1 MVLKKVFLLSKYLVK
16 KYLRFDKSQP
26 FITISAFLAFFGVA
40 VGLMV
45 LMVAMAI
52 MNGFDKEFERK
63 LFAMNYP
70 LTIHSNSFQMVNSD
84 DVEILSKKFPEL
96 KFSPFISTQVI
107 TKRGNK
113 LEGAML
119 FGVDFEKE
127 KEINSILKEGIG
139 DTKLG
144 KFDIVVGKQ
153 IKDNYF
159 LDEGEKLT
167 VIFTQSDPSGL
178 SLIPKMKRFT
188 YKASFESGLI
198 AYDKLY
204 MYTSIEALSTILRY
218 EKGTYDGIHIYSDI
232 PMEYIEPIREVL
244 PSHLSIVGWWQLNGS
259 FFAALALEKRAL
271 FIVLMLIIL
280 IASLNI
286 ISSLL
291 MTVMSRRKEI
301 ALLLSL
307 GVYKSEIK
315 KAFFYLGVIIGGG
328 GMVFG
333 IILGFVSLFLLG
345 RFDIIDLPA
354 DIYGSSKLPLELS
367 ATDFTM
373 IVVGTAVI
381 VALSSFYPAHKA
393 TQVDVLDTL
402 RNE

>member
-1 MVLKKVFLLSKYLVK
+1 VRISGYLVK

-40 VGLMV
+40 IGLMV

-52 MNGFDKEFERK
+52 MNGFDKDFERK
-63 LFAMNYP
+63 LFTMNYP
-70 LTIHSNSFQMVNSD
+70 LTIHPNSFKMVSND
-84 DVEILSKKFPEL
+84 DVDLLSKKFPNL
-96 KFSPFISTQVI
+96 KFSPYISSQVI
-107 TKRGNK
+107 TKRGRK
-113 LEGAML
+113 LEGGML
-119 FGVDFEKE
+119 FGVNFEQE
-127 KEINSILKEGIG
+127 KAINSVLKEGMGNKKI
-139 DTKLG
+139 G

-153 IKDNYF
+153 IKDSYY
-159 LDEGEKLT
+159 LDDGEKLT
-167 VIFTQSDPSGL
+167 VVFTQSDPGGF

-204 MYTSIEALSTILRY
+204 MYTSIEGLSKILRY
-218 EKGTYDGIHIYSDI
+218 KNGTYDGIHIYSNTPFKDI
-232 PMEYIEPIREVL
+232 ERIKKIL
-244 PSHLSIVGWWQLNGS
+244 PNYLSVVGWWQMNGN
-259 FFAALALEKRAL
+259 FFSALALEKRAL

-291 MTVMSRRKEI
+291 MTVMNRRKEI

-307 GVYKSEIK
+307 GVYKDEIK
-315 KAFFYLGVIIGGG
+315 KAFFYLGLIIGGG
-328 GMVFG
+328 GMIFG
-333 IILGFVSLFLLG
+333 MLLGFLSMYLLG
-345 RFDIIDLPA
+345 SFDLIDLPA
-354 DIYGSSKLPLELS
+354 DVYGSSKLPLELS
-367 ATDFTM
+367 TIDFSM
-373 IVVGTAVI
+373 IVIGAGVI
-381 VALSSFYPAHKA
+381 VALSAFYPAHKA